1 MIGGVWMAGNAYY
14 VPTAVYRFLPLIY
27 IAAGVV
33 ALLSAANLVGI
44 VSSLLL
50 IGAGVLAFVWRC
62 RAASRRRRG
71 RSKPKPQSRAGSLP
85 PDFDYPA
92 AKQPAPRA
100 AGIPGGSP
108 NASRESTSP
117 PKEFARHS
125 TSPSHQSG
133 RAAMFGNPR
142 LKRRSGIQDRRGWEP
157 MPDAPFRDSEGA
169 LVKRDRRR
177 LPERRKNSIEVRE
190 VSEKERSDPL

>member
-1 MIGGVWMAGNAYY
+1 MAGNTYH
-14 VPTAVYRFLPLIY
+14 VPTIVYRFLPLIY
-27 IAAGVV
+27 IGAGVV
-33 ALLSAANLVGI
+33 ALLSAANLVGV

-50 IGAGVLAFVWRC
+50 IGAGVLAFIWRC

-85 PDFDYPA
+85 PELDYPA
-92 AKQPAPRA
+92 AKQR
-100 AGIPGGSP
+100 AGIAGGSP
-108 NASRESTSP
+108 NASHESTSP
-117 PKEFARHS
+117 PGEFARHP

-142 LKRRSGIQDRRGWEP
+142 LKRRRRIQDRRGWEP